1 MKIMKTVQLILAL
14 LLIASGIGSVSAGNI
29 NDLDRDG
36 LYEDLN
42 GNGRL
47 DFDDVVTLFDM
58 IDILGAHPFIALCFD
73 FNHNGRLDFADV
85 VTLFGRL

>member
-1 MKIMKTVQLILAL
+1 MKYISIILAL

-29 NDLDRDG
+29 NDLDGDG

-42 GNGRL
+42 GNDRL
-47 DFDDVVTLFDM
+47 DYNDVVTLFNM
-58 IDILGAHPFIALCFD
+58 LDILGAHPFIAACFD

-85 VTLFGRL
+85 VTLFNVL